1 MPAPRRKAP
10 ALEAP
15 STIAEATALAAA
27 QAADMTAVEQ
37 MYADADASI
46 AQIEAARD
54 EFCKPREEAMKDR
67 FRQLSRWWAVAGDA
81 ITEGKRKSAE
91 IAGLEMGLRTST
103 PALKLPTGTKE
114 GTLAEDLFGAWP
126 QFVKVTYKLDKPSCI
141 SQIRNRPDEDVTECL
156 TGVGLR
162 VSQREEFYI
171 ARARREPAP
180 ANPELVDAGEAA

>member
-1 MPAPRRKAP
+1 MPAARRKAP

-15 STIAEATALAAA
+15 STIEEATAIAAA

-103 PALKLPTGTKE
+103 PALKLPKGANADDLARQLHRRNP
-114 GTLAEDLFGAWP
+114 TL
-126 QFVKVTYKLDKPSCI
+126 VKVTFKIDKPVCI
-141 SQIRNRPDEDVTECL
+141 AALRGPTNMRAYELLVDQ
-156 TGVGLR
+156 GLS
-162 VSQREEFYI
+162 VDQREEFYI
-171 ARARREPAP
+171 TRARREPLP
-180 ANPELVDAGEAA
+180 ANPELVDAGESA